1 MPDLKWLAESSIEH
15 LRLVLEVGN
24 IGIWELDIPTGKAWR
39 NRQHDAIFGYGPD
52 ALQHWT
58 YERFLAHVVDADRE
72 RVSKL
77 QDDAI
82 AQGKPWVFECRIHRA
97 DGNER
102 WINAVG
108 RPLVGPDGEVEKLI
122 GHVIDITDTKQNE
135 VRLGLVSGELRHR
148 VRNMLALIRAMINL
162 SSKRAT
168 SVADF
173 AKTLEGRVG
182 ALARSHIL
190 QIGSNDRRVDLF
202 TIIEDE
208 IAAFVELRQRF
219 DFISRERPALPGTK
233 AESVS
238 MVIHELLTNAIK
250 YGALSNDQGR
260 IEVDISQDG
269 EAIRLD
275 WREAGG
281 PPLSLPVSPGFG
293 SRMMTSMLGSA
304 GKVELDFRPEGL
316 SCRMTL
322 AA

>member
-15 LRLVLEVGN
+15 LRLVLDVGS
-24 IGIWELDIPTGKAWR
+24 IGIWELDLTSGRAWR
-39 NRQHDAIFGYGPD
+39 NWHHDAIFGYAPD
-52 ALQHWT
+52 ELEYWS
-58 YERFLAHVVDADRE
+58 YDRFLAHVVDEDRE
-72 RVSKL
+72 RVSRL
-77 QDDAI
+77 QSEAVE
-82 AQGKPWVFECRIHRA
+82 QRQPWVFECRIRRN
-97 DGNER
+97 DGSER

-108 RPLVGPDGEVEKLI
+108 RPLVGDDGKVEKLI
-122 GHVIDITDTKQNE
+122 GHVIDITETKQNE
-135 VRLGLVSGELRHR
+135 VRLALVSGELKHR

-162 SSKRAT
+162 SSRRAT
-168 SVADF
+168 SVTEF
-173 AKTLEGRVG
+173 AQSLEGRVG

-190 QIGSNDRRVDLF
+190 QLASENRQTDLVA
-202 TIIEDE
+202 IIEDE

-219 DFISRERPALPGTK
+219 DFISRERPVLSGTK

-238 MVIHELLTNAIK
+238 IVIHELLTNSIK

-269 EAIRLD
+269 ETIWLD
-275 WREAGG
+275 WREVDG
-281 PPLSLPVSPGFG
+281 PTLSLPVSPGFG